1 VLMNEKHGQ
10 VDATINRFAMAVN
23 RPSHIL
29 TVLVALIALV
39 FPSSHCFVAPK
50 PGWIRDPTVNQKSL
64 LWAAT
69 HDTEQDRQTRKT
81 ELLDL
86 LKETPSNAPTSRKMT
101 SEILEKIDDLE
112 KCCPTPDEQVL
123 ESLAG
128 NWELL
133 WTTQDKRS
141 REWRRN
147 PLRAIIK

>member
-1 VLMNEKHGQ
+1 
-10 VDATINRFAMAVN
+10 MALN

-29 TVLVALIALV
+29 TIAFIALV
-39 FPSSHCFVAPK
+39 FHSCQCFVAPK
-50 PGWIRDPTVNQKSL
+50 SGWIRDTTFRQDPVL
-64 LWAAT
+64 CAAIT
-69 HDTEQDRQTRKT
+69 HETEQDRQTRKL

-101 SEILEKIDDLE
+101 REILEIIDDLE

-141 REWRRN
+141 HEWRRN

>member
-1 VLMNEKHGQ
+1 
-10 VDATINRFAMAVN
+10 MAVN
-23 RPSHIL
+23 QASYIL
-29 TVLVALIALV
+29 TIALIAL
-39 FPSSHCFVAPK
+39 FLQSSQCFVGPK
-50 PGWIRDPTVNQKSL
+50 SGWIRDLKFRQTTVLS
-64 LWAAT
+64 AAT
-69 HDTEQDRQTRKT
+69 HDTDQARQTRKI

-86 LKETPSNAPTSRKMT
+86 LKETPSNAPTSRTMT
-101 SEILEKIDDLE
+101 REILEKIDDLE

-123 ESLAG
+123 ESLSG